1 LVKVGALV
9 NLSFISRTLGPARPG
24 RQRPSDPRHARRV

>member
-9 NLSFISRTLGPARPG
+9 NLSFISRTLGPARP
-24 RQRPSDPRHARRV
+24 RAAEAE